1 MLIPNVDPQMLIPNV
16 VGGFSRRSQRGLIA
30 AARSDLMEFDDI
42 PEGVSHE
49 DLIRVLVDPSL
60 HSPEPNSLPLQLPPG
75 FVNVFHCQRNMRQRR
90 ILSFAERDRRHTL
103 RAYQMDGRSVPVVAD
118 KDPEAGHTRD
128 GGSLRVRLQT
138 QDIRVETAGSFQF
151 CWSRA
156 DTNAVMVQ
164 FYDFDGH
171 VLFPRSAATLQAP
184 I

>member
-1 MLIPNVDPQMLIPNV
+1 LSYSKIV
-16 VGGFSRRSQRGLIA
+16 RRQ
-30 AARSDLMEFDDI
+30 
-42 PEGVSHE
+42 
-49 DLIRVLVDPSL
+49 SL
-60 HSPEPNSLPLQLPPG
+60 SS
-75 FVNVFHCQRNMRQRR
+75 
-90 ILSFAERDRRHTL
+90 
-103 RAYQMDGRSVPVVAD
+103 YQMDGRSVPVVAD

-171 VLFPRSAATLQAP
+171 VLFSRSAATPQAP
-184 I
+184 IPLSVCR